1 MNEPKASSLHQQ
13 LLVWSAIIA
22 RRSLEDF
29 HRFAQ
34 DAGLTMLQMHV
45 LVYLYSHGPCEMNS
59 LVHTTRTSKA
69 AISQLVERLVQQ
81 ELVQRNES
89 PEDRR
94 ARHVSLTM
102 QGQRLVARSTRAR
115 QAWLRRITKHLSIQQ
130 QTEVAHALSLL
141 ISASAELDNHTATK
155 HPSPQEE

>member
-1 MNEPKASSLHQQ
+1 MHEPKADPLHKQ
-13 LLVWSAIIA
+13 LQDWSAIIA

-81 ELVQRNES
+81 ELVQRIES
-89 PEDRR
+89 PADRR
-94 ARHVSLTM
+94 ARHVSLTAS
-102 QGQRLVARSTRAR
+102 GQRLVARSTRAR
-115 QAWLRRITKHLSIQQ
+115 QVWLRNITKHLSTEQ
-130 QTEVAHALSLL
+130 QTEMTRALSLL
-141 ISASAELDNHTATK
+141 INASIQLDNHTGNTQQTT
-155 HPSPQEE
+155 QEE